1 MPCAPAACEQRAL
14 PARRDGTG
22 RDGTGRDGCSAARLP
37 RASPSPSSA
46 SRPMLRGSRF
56 IEPARKLCLFTTRPS
71 VALGLEETTN
81 TRNPE
86 PCRRDAGGEREAEQW
101 SRRAAHAARRQPGPA
116 QRRRPHAVPRARLR
130 REAVLAGGAA
140 TSRRPQCV
148 ATDPRRGASLRRE
161 TPRLSTAAAARRGA
175 RPRDASRPPSEPQ
188 LRGSSPLSRRALL
201 PPAGLRARCGRPLP
215 LLRAGER
222 ARRASPC
229 RAERFAPGKREL
241 HEGCGR
247 PMGPHNAG
255 KLRRAECGQ

>member
-1 MPCAPAACEQRAL
+1 VPCAPAACEQRAL

-46 SRPMLRGSRF
+46 SRPVLRGSRF

-81 TRNPE
+81 TQNPE

-148 ATDPRRGASLRRE
+148 ATDPRRLAPPGNSAPQHGGGCEARGAPEGRE
-161 TPRLSTAAAARRGA
+161 QAAQRAPTPRLLAALPKGFAA
-175 RPRDASRPPSEPQ
+175 
-188 LRGSSPLSRRALL
+188 
-201 PPAGLRARCGRPLP
+201 
-215 LLRAGER
+215 
-222 ARRASPC
+222 PC
-229 RAERFAPGKREL
+229 RAPRALRAAVTAPQGGREGAKGK
-241 HEGCGR
+241 
-247 PMGPHNAG
+247 PVPS
-255 KLRRAECGQ
+255 RAICPRKT

>member
-1 MPCAPAACEQRAL
+1 MREVNERQSSGAAGQLTLRAGSPGPL
-14 PARRDGTG
+14 
-22 RDGTGRDGCSAARLP
+22 SAAVRTRSHARGRGGRRCS
-37 RASPSPSSA
+37 RAGPPPPGAPSA
-46 SRPMLRGSRF
+46 WRP
-56 IEPARKLCLFTTRPS
+56 T
-71 VALGLEETTN
+71 
-81 TRNPE
+81 
-86 PCRRDAGGEREAEQW
+86 
-101 SRRAAHAARRQPGPA
+101 
-116 QRRRPHAVPRARLR
+116 
-130 REAVLAGGAA
+130 
-140 TSRRPQCV
+140 
-148 ATDPRRGASLRRE
+148 RGASLRRE